1 MYWPAGQLEDTIN
14 PCPPSG
20 IQAGRRLTL
29 WLDVPLVA
37 PQTVTYAPIDGPAAD
52 DVRAARTGDAEAFTR
67 LYETHVEPLFAF
79 CVGLTGDRQAAT
91 ELVQDSFV
99 RAWEALPGFRGDSS
113 FGTWLHRIA
122 VNLMLTDARSFRRR
136 ALRVA
141 IEADLGGDGTL
152 SPLENVSTA
161 PPDSALRLDIAQAV
175 SRLPAGARAV
185 FVLHDIAGYPHAE
198 IATQLGIAEGTCKAH
213 LFRAR
218 RLLRGMLDR

>member
-1 MYWPAGQLEDTIN
+1 MHP
-14 PCPPSG
+14 
-20 IQAGRRLTL
+20 
-29 WLDVPLVA
+29 LDAPLAA
-37 PQTVTYAPIDGPAAD
+37 PLSLPHAPIAGAATD
-52 DVRAARTGDAEAFTR
+52 DVRAAREGDAEAFAR
-67 LYETHVEPLFAF
+67 LYDAHVAPLFAF

-99 RAWEALPGFRGDSS
+99 RAWEALSGFRGESG

-136 ALRVA
+136 TLRVA
-141 IEADLGGDGTL
+141 IEADLRSDGAA
-152 SPLENVSTA
+152 SPLDAVSATPSDA
-161 PPDSALRLDIAQAV
+161 VARIDIARAV
-175 SRLPAGARAV
+175 ARLPAGARTV

-198 IATQLGIAEGTCKAH
+198 IAAQLGIAEGTCKAH